1 MKQAEITKGT
11 EPRNSASEDVALRQL
26 DPVLIK
32 FVEALAIADAR
43 RDHLASSGLAAK
55 RNHDAA
61 GTSAGSSTNDARS
74 HICTIFNRASER
86 KID

>member
-1 MKQAEITKGT
+1 MKQAEITTGT
-11 EPRNSASEDVALRQL
+11 KPGNSASGNVALRQL

-43 RDHLASSGLAAK
+43 RDHLVSSGLASK
-55 RNHDAA
+55 RTHDAA
-61 GTSAGSSTNDARS
+61 STWAGSSTNDARS
-74 HICTIFNRASER
+74 HLCTVFDRASER